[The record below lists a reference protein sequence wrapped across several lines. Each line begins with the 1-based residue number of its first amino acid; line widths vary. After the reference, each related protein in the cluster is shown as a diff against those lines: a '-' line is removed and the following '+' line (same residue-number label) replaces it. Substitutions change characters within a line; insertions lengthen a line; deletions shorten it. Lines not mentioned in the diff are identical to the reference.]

1 MRRWPLVKSL
11 SFLVGAGNFS
21 ANSRL
26 PGLMLMS
33 SVAIDRLPR
42 RRVYDALLLDAG
54 GTLLQL
60 ARPVEETY
68 ASIGKK
74 YGIDVTG
81 SEIKQGFKRAFA
93 APWPEKLRYQ
103 GDGRAF
109 WKTVVF
115 EATGCGDNNFFEE
128 VYEHYAHG
136 NAWLLPAGAY
146 EGMCLLK
153 DAGVKLAVVSNFDTR
168 LRKLLDDLNVAQLF
182 DAIVISSEVGSEKP
196 AAGIFLA
203 ALDHIDIK
211 ASKAVHVGDDE
222 KADKAGANSV
232 GIDCW
237 LWGSDVKS
245 FSEVCRRIL
254 IADS

>member
-1 MRRWPLVKSL
+1 MLLGDATTSGVD
-11 SFLVGAGNFS
+11 
-21 ANSRL
+21 AN
-26 PGLMLMS
+26 
-33 SVAIDRLPR
+33 VVWLPR
-42 RRVYDALLLDAG
+42 RKVYDGLLLDAG

-74 YGIDVTG
+74 YGIDVG
-81 SEIKQGFKRAFA
+81 GNEIKQGFKRAFA

-103 GDGRAF
+103 GDGRDF
-109 WKTVVF
+109 WKKVVS
-115 EATGCGDNNFFEE
+115 EATGCADNNFFEE

-136 NAWLLPAGAY
+136 DAWRLPDDAY
-146 EGMCLLK
+146 EGMRLLK
-153 DAGVKLAVVSNFDTR
+153 DAGVKLVVVSNFDTR
-168 LRKLLDDLNVAQLF
+168 LRKLLYDLNVAQLF
-182 DAIVISSEVGSEKP
+182 DAIVISSEVGYEKP

-203 ALDHIDIK
+203 ALDHIGIK

-222 KADKAGANSV
+222 KTDKAGANSV

-245 FSEVCRRIL
+245 FSEVCQRIL